1 MYVKRV
7 LPNGVRLISE
17 KLDGVRTVSVGIW
30 VGNGSRYEPA
40 ALGGISHFIEHM
52 IFKGTEKR
60 SAQHI
65 AIAIDALGGQANAFT
80 DKECTCYYM
89 KVLDKRLQTGISIL
103 ADMFLHSRFA
113 QEDIELERGVV
124 LEEIDMYEDSPEDV
138 AIDKL
143 FEKCYEGSALGRP
156 ILGTA
161 ETLQT
166 INSEAM
172 HDYMRRYYRPADTVI
187 AVSGHFT
194 EENLDYIADLF
205 SHMEGKGRNQITPA
219 IYQPSLMLREK
230 DIEQNHLCL
239 SFPGVSLLSGDRFA
253 MNLLSSILGGG
264 MSSRLFQSVREKNGL
279 CYSIYSFTTP
289 HLDTGLL
296 SIYTG
301 LGAET
306 ERKALE
312 LIVRELHEFC
322 ETGPA
327 PDELSRCREQVK
339 TTLLMGLEST
349 GTRMM
354 TVGRSELLRGEVS
367 AVEQVLA
374 AYDKVTMEDI
384 LSLARRVF
392 DFSQVSL
399 AVVGQPDREETYRA
413 LLQ

>member
-1 MYVKRV
+1 MYVKRT

-17 KLDGVRTVSVGIW
+17 RLDTVRTVSVGIW

-40 ALGGISHFIEHM
+40 ALSGISHFIEHM

-60 SAQHI
+60 SARHI

-89 KVLDKRLQTGISIL
+89 KVLDARLQNAVSIL

-113 QEDIELERGVV
+113 QEDIDLERGVI

-143 FEKCYEGSALGRP
+143 FEQCYADSALGQP

-161 ETLQT
+161 ETLAG
-166 INSEAM
+166 IDSAAM
-172 HDYMRRYYRPADTVI
+172 HGYMKQYYRPEDTVI
-187 AVSGHFT
+187 AVSGHFAD
-194 EENLDYIADLF
+194 EDLEYIAELF
-205 SHMEGKGRNQITPA
+205 SRMEGAGRNRIAPA
-219 IYQPSLMLREK
+219 QYHPSLLLREK
-230 DIEQNHLCL
+230 EIEQNHLCL
-239 SFPGVSLLSGDRFA
+239 SFPGVSLLSEDRYA
-253 MNLLSSILGGG
+253 MNLLSSIIGGG
-264 MSSRLFQSVREKNGL
+264 MSSRLFQSVREQNGL

-289 HLDTGLL
+289 HLDTGLF

-306 ERKALE
+306 EQQALE
-312 LIVRELHEFC
+312 LIVRELRTFC
-322 ETGPA
+322 ENGPE

-349 GTRMM
+349 GNRMM
-354 TVGRSELLRGEVS
+354 TIGRSELLRGEVLPI
-367 AVEQVLA
+367 ERVLA
-374 AYDKVTMEDI
+374 AYDPVTAADV
-384 LSLARRVF
+384 LSQARRVY
-392 DFSQVSL
+392 D
-399 AVVGQPDREETYRA
+399 
-413 LLQ
+413 